1 MSLYV
6 GEAGDSGMSGS
17 SSPSASSSLLLS
29 SPSRGGAPRAADARW
44 RGLGRGVSIGNT
56 LRDTI
61 LGGQSGRGAAAGVV
75 GVDVLN
81 VFTDTSSSPNVVTVE
96 ISLRVSEKLTK
107 ADIAASTSISSS
119 SAFKRTFLVKGE
131 TEWGRTT
138 PLPFSPAEVYPSSG
152 NGGAEGCGPGG
163 GVQGGSAG

>member
-44 RGLGRGVSIGNT
+44 RGLGRGVSSGNT

-61 LGGQSGRGAAAGVV
+61 LGGHSGRGAAAGVV
-75 GVDVLN
+75 GVEVLK
-81 VFTDTSSSPNVVTVE
+81 VLTDTSSSPNVVTVE

-138 PLPFSPAEVYPSSG
+138 PLPFSPEVYPSSG